1 MFVTELLTVSC
12 SRKTENDMV
21 EKFFPLLFRFS
32 SQLSPDRKKCVFGVY
47 PVIAAGMLESK

>member
-1 MFVTELLTVSC
+1 
-12 SRKTENDMV
+12 MV

-32 SQLSPDRKKCVFGVY
+32 SELSPDRKKCVFGVY